1 MRQEGVSPGVHSGSA
16 ALQTLHFQTTGLRNY
31 ERILSILLSHELIGV
46 LGVAAPGH
54 STPCLHRE

>member
-1 MRQEGVSPGVHSGSA
+1 MRSGSA